1 MPLHSSVGMGA
12 KSAKPL
18 FLNSPEAPQQ
28 NSEPKNDQVFAI
40 WKRGVRKWVLDRMG
54 IISVI
59 LKFQRVHVR
68 KAQYGIE
75 Y

>member
-1 MPLHSSVGMGA
+1 MGA